1 MAYVVT
7 ETCIKCK
14 YTDCVDVCPVDCF
27 REGPNMLVIDP
38 DECIDCTL
46 CVPECPVEAIFAED
60 DVPDAQ
66 KPFIALN
73 RELAAKWPAIIESE
87 ARARRRRRMGEE
99 EGQERPAGKIAL
111 QMLQRRLP
119 RCSFRVAK
127 YFCSRNDHSSF
138 DSIDSFFRQSH
149 FCKLSGVT

>member
-7 ETCIKCK
+7 ESCIKCK

-66 KPFIALN
+66 KPFIPLN
-73 RELAAKWPAIIESE
+73 RELSAKWPAIIE
-87 ARARRRRRMGEE
+87 RK
-99 EGQERPAGKIAL
+99 PAPPDADAW
-111 QMLQRRLP
+111 
-119 RCSFRVAK
+119 AK
-127 YFCSRNDHSSF
+127 KKDKK
-138 DSIDSFFRQSH
+138 DLLE
-149 FCKLSGVT
+149 K